1 MMDPITLAVV
11 QNNLISLANGMQE
24 TALRCAVTPT
34 MYDVRDCAFS
44 LLDADT
50 GIVAQ
55 SHGLIGFL
63 GSLGPAA
70 KNCVEIIGEENLS
83 PGDVAVCSVPTITG
97 SHAAD
102 IFLFIPIFY
111 KDTLFGYAATK
122 THVIDLGAKSA
133 FPMDTT
139 NIYEEG
145 IRIPPLRI
153 YKAGKVV
160 TDVWEII
167 KWNSRAPE
175 LVWGDINAQIA
186 GCHFAEKRVIDLMDK
201 YGLET
206 ITECIQEMYNYAE
219 RMTRQTIE
227 KLPDGEWTAED
238 YLDNNGID
246 LDKPILMKVKVTIE
260 GSDITVDF
268 TGSSPEQF
276 GPMNGTW
283 ISTLSGTRGAMKA
296 LTSPEIPANE
306 GCFRPLKVIAPKGT
320 IYNPATTTPSF
331 LYFQI
336 SSRIIELINKALYE
350 VLPDKIPACS
360 GSDFCGQG
368 INGINQETGQYW
380 MTFVPCPIGQGADRF
395 ADGENFLHPHDI
407 SSTTNIP
414 TEVLESSYPVI
425 VEKTEFVEDSGGPG
439 KCRGGVGSTIHMK
452 LLAPTNYFNFIEKS
466 KTPHWGLKGGQ
477 AGLRNYA
484 VIKSKNKGEFEI
496 LKTSGI
502 QLDAGDRIIAV
513 AGGGG
518 GYGDPLERDPEN
530 VREDVDNGYVSI
542 EHARQDYGVVI
553 DPDTLNIDIEA
564 TTKLRSELRNK
575 TTQNS

>member
-1 MMDPITLAVV
+1 MIDPITLAVV

-50 GIVAQ
+50 GIIAQ

-63 GSLGPAA
+63 GSLGPATH
-70 KNCVEIIGEENLS
+70 NCVEMIGKENLN
-83 PGDVAVCSVPTITG
+83 PGDVIISSIPTITG

-102 IFLFIPIFY
+102 LFLFIPIFY
-111 KDTLFGYAATK
+111 KKKLFGYAATK

-133 FPMDTT
+133 FPMDTS

-145 IRIPPLRI
+145 LRIPPLKI
-153 YKAGKVV
+153 YDSGKVV
-160 TDVWEII
+160 PDVWKII

-175 LVWGDINAQIA
+175 LVWGDVNAQIA
-186 GCHFAEKRVIDLMDK
+186 GCHFAEKRVTELLDK
-201 YGLET
+201 YGIET
-206 ITECIQEMYNYAE
+206 ISECIEEMYNYAE
-219 RMTRQTIE
+219 RMTRQAIQ
-227 KLPDGEWTAED
+227 KLPDGEWIAED
-238 YLDNNGID
+238 YVDDNGID
-246 LDKPILMKVKVTIE
+246 RDKPILMKVKVTIQ

-268 TGSSPEQF
+268 TGSAPEQI

-296 LTSPEIPANE
+296 LTTPELPANE
-306 GCFRPLKVIAPKGT
+306 GCFRPLKVIAPKGS
-320 IYNPATTTPSF
+320 IYNPANTTPSF

-368 INGINQETGQYW
+368 INGINPKTGQYW
-380 MTFVPCPIGQGADRF
+380 MTFVPCPIGQGADLF

-425 VEKTEFVEDSGGPG
+425 VEKSEFVQDSGGPG
-439 KCRGGVGSTIHMK
+439 KCRGGVGSTIH
-452 LLAPTNYFNFIEKS
+452 LRLISPANYFSFIEKS
-466 KTPHWGLKGGQ
+466 KVPHWGLKGGKP
-477 AGLRNYA
+477 GLRNYA
-484 VIKSKNKGEFEI
+484 IIKSKSKGEFEI

-502 QLDAGDRIIAV
+502 QLEEGDRIIAV

-518 GYGDPLERDPEN
+518 GYGDPLERDPMT
-530 VREDVDNGYVSI
+530 VRDDIIKGYVSV
-542 EHARQDYGVVI
+542 ERARQDYGVII
-553 DPDTLNIDIEA
+553 DPRTYDIDIDS
-564 TTKLRSELRNK
+564 TNKLRKEMRH
-575 TTQNS
+575 T